1 MANVVGAVSVREQSS
16 GGTHLG
22 GDRKLWWTFPVHII
36 SIHTHIKGWLCLSP
50 GTEALVLDMALSASN
65 NARSH
70 KILLSSYSLAHSRC
84 SGGLWGR
91 RGRREGAEDPL

>member
-1 MANVVGAVSVREQSS
+1 MANVVGAVSVGERSS
-16 GGTHLG
+16 GCTHLG
-22 GDRKLWWTFPVHII
+22 GDGKLWWTFPVHII

-50 GTEALVLDMALSASN
+50 GTEVLVLDMTLSVSN
-65 NARSH
+65 NTHSH
-70 KILLSSYSLAHSRC
+70 KTLPSSYSLEHSRC